1 MKAKP
6 SLDEYRSGG
15 AEGAVESPSSSPVPQ
30 SVPVVAPGLS
40 AERENKT
47 IRIRKTYNSRL
58 RDESFS
64 RSKQEGRK
72 VNESDLID
80 EALEAYFKKL
90 DKRT

>member
-15 AEGAVESPSSSPVPQ
+15 AEGAVESPTPSPAQQ

-40 AERENKT
+40 TERENKT

>member
-6 SLDEYRSGG
+6 SLDEFRGGG
-15 AEGAVESPSSSPVPQ
+15 AEGAVEPTPARVPQ
-30 SVPVVAPGLS
+30 PTPVATPTNS
-40 AERENKT
+40 TERENKT
-47 IRIRKTYNSRL
+47 IRIRKTYNARL

-64 RSKQEGRK
+64 RSKLEGRK

-90 DKRT
+90 DRRT